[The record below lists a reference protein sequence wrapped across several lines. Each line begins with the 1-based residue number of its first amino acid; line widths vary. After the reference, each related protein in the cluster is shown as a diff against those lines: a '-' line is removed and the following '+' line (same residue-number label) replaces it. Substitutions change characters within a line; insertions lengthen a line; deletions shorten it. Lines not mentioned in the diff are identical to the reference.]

1 MDSGELIVAMVTIVA
16 SLFLAT
22 RAMRA
27 HNLTFERKATM
38 AVAWLLIFVVV
49 AFLFE
54 RLAR

>member
-1 MDSGELIVAMVTIVA
+1 MTGGDLIVALVTIVA

-27 HNLTFERKATM
+27 HGLSFERKATM
-38 AVAWLLIFVVV
+38 AVAWLVVFLV
-49 AFLFE
+49 AAFLFE

>member
-1 MDSGELIVAMVTIVA
+1 MAGGELIVALVTIVA

-38 AVAWLLIFVVV
+38 AVAWLVIFIVV
-49 AFLFE
+49 AFLFD
-54 RLAR
+54 RFAR